1 MKIATPV
8 KFKVFALIFCVSSAF
23 LFSVSSAF
31 AAEPPRF
38 MVSWQANSYAPSWY
52 SGKILPTKGSA
63 IKVNFELI
71 DSAKIADI
79 SKKKVRWYVN
89 DKLVQNE
96 SKGLGLKSYSFIAD
110 DYPGQET
117 EIRITIIDYKD
128 ETLDKIIRIPIVS
141 PEAAIDAPYPNAEI
155 NIGANY
161 FFINPFFF
169 NVRDLKNISFE
180 WLVDNRPAES
190 GENNQALNLSIDSST
205 PSGFEIDIKATVR
218 NLLNEMEFASKNIK
232 SRVK

>member
-1 MKIATPV
+1 MKNFSL
-8 KFKVFALIFCVSSAF
+8 KFKISVLIISLFTFHSS
-23 LFSVSSAF
+23 LFTFVNAQTPSQ
-31 AAEPPRF
+31 F
-38 MVSWQANSYAPSWY
+38 MVSWQANSYAPIWY

-63 IKVNFELI
+63 IKVSFELI
-71 DSAKIADI
+71 DGAKIADI

-96 SKGLGLKSYSFIAD
+96 SKGLGLKFYSFIAD

-117 EIRITIIDYKD
+117 EIRITIVDYKD

-141 PEAAIDAPYPNAEI
+141 PEAVIDAPYPNAEI

-180 WLVDNRPAES
+180 WLADNRPAES
-190 GENNQALNLSIDSST
+190 GENNQALNLNIDSLT

-218 NLLNEMEFASKNIK
+218 NLLDEMEFASKNMKAVIK
-232 SRVK
+232 